1 MEKLFHLWVYL
12 ETTPLLG
19 LSATLLVFRGA
30 MEIARLARGHAL
42 ANPVLI
48 SIIVLAG
55 LLLATGTPYSAYFQ
69 GAQYVH
75 FLLGPAT
82 VALAVPMHANFARI
96 RRSARAIVPAILAGS
111 LVAAASAMLLARL
124 LGAPREI
131 VLSLAPKSVTTPIA
145 MGIAEQIG
153 GNPSLAAIFVLITG
167 LVASLLVGPAMLFSP
182 RARLARAGARGWHRR
197 AWDRDG
203 TDAVDVRDGGRV
215 RGPGDRAERRHHRDR
230 GAAAGERARG
240 TMTRARRQ
248 PVRWVALVFL
258 PPPLWGRAG
267 VGGEPRASVFSRR
280 A

>member
-19 LSATLLVFRGA
+19 LAATLLVFRGA
-30 MEIARLARGHAL
+30 MEVARLARGHAL

-48 SIIVLAG
+48 AIVVLSC

-82 VALAVPMHANFARI
+82 VALALPMYANLARI
-96 RRSARAIVPAILAGS
+96 RRSAHAIVPAIIAGS
-111 LVAAASAMLLARL
+111 VVAAASAMLLARL

-145 MGIAEQIG
+145 MGVAEQIG

-167 LVASLLVGPAMLFSP
+167 LTAGVLIGPVMKLVRVKDWRAQGLAAGTAGHGLATARMLLLSET
-182 RARLARAGARGWHRR
+182 AGAF
-197 AWDRDG
+197 
-203 TDAVDVRDGGRV
+203 GGLAI
-215 RGPGDRAERRHHRDR
+215 GLNGIITAI
-230 GAAAGERARG
+230 
-240 TMTRARRQ
+240 
-248 PVRWVALVFL
+248 LV
-258 PPPLWGRAG
+258 PLLAG
-267 VGGEPRASVFSRR
+267 VLAGP
-280 A
+280 